1 MVNPDKDI
9 VVVKEA
15 LDVAGA
21 VSYWRAG
28 DTISIEALRT
38 TWLAA
43 GLDEKLLR
51 KAPEPV
57 TALRRAV
64 MDQQGRHRLV
74 RGVGKGEWAIVDEKV
89 YAQEAGQPPRP
100 PTYSTRVIVRRHDTV
115 GFVVDRV
122 DASVSERD
130 ELADAVRRAYATQ
143 QGLYDPSDVT
153 GWLVDMAYKNN
164 AVTLRE
170 SGGVYFLPKSAMDF
184 WNRAAAVIESVSNNH
199 VFRIP
204 AMRNAEAIAA
214 ITDAV
219 TAEAQALAAKFEE
232 ELLATGDDAIGKR
245 AIETRKKETAVLE
258 AKLIA
263 YEELLGKQL
272 EVRSRVEALQ
282 ANLSIAALAAVGS
295 EEQAA

>member
-1 MVNPDKDI
+1 MVVNPDKDI

-28 DTISIEALRT
+28 DAVSIEKLWHA
-38 TWLAA
+38 WAAA

-51 KAPEPV
+51 KPPEPV

-64 MDQQGRHRLV
+64 MEQQGRHRLV
-74 RGVGKGEWAIVDEKV
+74 RGVGKGSWAVVDETV
-89 YAQEAGQPPRP
+89 YPVAVGQPVQP
-100 PTYSTRVIVRRHDTV
+100 PTYTTRMIVKMGLNNDPMFTTHDGALV
-115 GFVVDRV
+115 
-122 DASVSERD
+122 E
-130 ELADAVRRAYATQ
+130 AVMNAFSRQ

-184 WNRAAAVIESVSNNH
+184 WNKAATVIESVSNNC

-232 ELLATGDDAIGKR
+232 ELLAMGDDAIGPR
-245 AIETRKKETAVLE
+245 AIETRKKETAALE
-258 AKLIA
+258 AKLVA

-272 EVRSRVEALQ
+272 AVRSRIEALQ
-282 ANLSIAALAAVGS
+282 ANLSVAALAAVGG